1 MGKCLITK
9 LNGTVSDNSIPKL
22 GELRI
27 TFNSNAASHKGKKI
41 TVKFIVDT
49 EIKCSGGYFSDST
62 LSSNKGT
69 IISVPA
75 QQQTDLYV
83 VGNEGYLSIANG
95 KYNLSLI
102 NLTNSIFAID
112 ISDINYNKYLNY
124 VIVQQSPTYGDIKGI
139 SKLVD
144 TTDLSLFL
152 TKVSG
157 NISILANFTKLETL
171 NLARAPL
178 TGDIAALADITTLRT
193 VTLDSQD
200 LYGDISAFAKSI
212 NLADLYIPRLPN
224 IHGSIEEL
232 AENMKNAGRIS
243 GTLTVTC
250 SGSNITYNGSVVESK
265 KINFSTSGVTYSD

>member
-9 LNGTVSDNSIPKL
+9 LNGTVSDNSILKL

-27 TFNSNAASHKGKKI
+27 TFDFNAASYKGRKL

-49 EIKCSGGYFSDST
+49 EIKCLGGYFSDST
-62 LSSNKGT
+62 LSDNKGT

-83 VGNEGYLSIANG
+83 VGDKGYLSIANG

-102 NLTNSIFAID
+102 NLTTSMFAID

-124 VIVQQSPTYGDIKGI
+124 VMVQQSSTYGDIKGI

-144 TTDLSLFL
+144 TTDLSVFL

-157 NISILANFTKLETL
+157 NISVLANLTKLKSL

-178 TGDIAALADITTLRT
+178 TGDIAAFKDITTLSS
-193 VTLDSQD
+193 VTIDSQD

-212 NLADLYIPRLPN
+212 NLTQLYIPRLPN
-224 IHGSIEEL
+224 IHGSIEDL
-232 AENMKNAGRIS
+232 AEKMRNAGRIS
-243 GTLTVTC
+243 GTLNVTC
-250 SGSNITYNGSVVESK
+250 EGSNITYNNSVVASK
-265 KINFSTSGVTYSD
+265 KINFSSDGITYSD